1 MKYAAIKPGKVID
14 FYISRGNEYADDG
27 ILWLKDETAAMH
39 YAISNPLHTLIRYEE
54 VTLGFMTP
62 E

>member
-14 FYISRGNEYADDG
+14 FDISRGNEYADDA

-39 YAISNPLHTLIRYEE
+39 YAMANPTHTLIRYEE
-54 VTLGFMTP
+54 VGLAFAP
-62 E
+62 A